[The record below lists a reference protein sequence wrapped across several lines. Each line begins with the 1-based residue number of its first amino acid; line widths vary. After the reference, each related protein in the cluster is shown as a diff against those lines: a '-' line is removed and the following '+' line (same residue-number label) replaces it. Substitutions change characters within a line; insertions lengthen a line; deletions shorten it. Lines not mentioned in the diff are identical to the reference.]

1 MESLIKEALR
11 QIRSK
16 LASPKETSPL
26 EIGGQARARPSPDD
40 APTENF
46 SQ

>member
-16 LASPKETSPL
+16 LAPPRYEDKDEQVTP
-26 EIGGQARARPSPDD
+26 EEFGKGGLLV
-40 APTENF
+40 
-46 SQ
+46 

>member
-1 MESLIKEALR
+1 MKEALR

-16 LASPKETSPL
+16 LAPPKETSPSRL
-26 EIGGQARARPSPDD
+26 GASQSAMVAKDD